1 MTLPDTLNQENQIIS
16 FDLGASLFGVDIL
29 TVQEIIKV
37 LNITRVPKAGRNIEG
52 VINLRGDVIPVIN
65 LHKRFGIKPTE
76 DEDEHRIIVFNFED
90 IRAGIIVDAVSEV
103 MKIEQE
109 QIEASN
115 NIYSGIDSDYIK
127 GVGKVDDKLMLLLD
141 FKKLLGLT

>member
-1 MTLPDTLNQENQIIS
+1 MPDTLNQENQIIS

>member
-1 MTLPDTLNQENQIIS
+1 
-16 FDLGASLFGVDIL
+16 
-29 TVQEIIKV
+29 
-37 LNITRVPKAGRNIEG
+37 VPKAGRNIEG